1 MYKCLQVNH
10 ENEAIIGFCFNSK
23 CQCASQYCIK
33 CLIELHQGH
42 QSDCIGLL
50 TIPDFI
56 NKYISYQSQQIKN
69 SKDIYFRVEKKI
81 VSKMKRMDENIQ
93 NLKILDQA
101 LQNEDYIKL
110 KSSINI
116 IKKYYIQEIQN
127 EEDQFIN
134 QLKEIEK
141 ILELQEKKQYEL
153 QEAEILFQ
161 QAMQLTHQG
170 KHQEALKIYD
180 NSLSLLNIIDKIF
193 TWKGQSLLSLQRL
206 QEGIKC
212 CDLAIQLNPK
222 NDMAYNNKAW
232 ALHNLNRYKEAIECC
247 DKAIQF
253 NPLNDMAFNNKGW
266 ALSNLKQY
274 HEATECY
281 DKAIQLN
288 SLNANAYNNKAYAL
302 HLIKEFQQAI
312 EFYDKALSI
321 KENPTFL
328 KNKAESLLA
337 LGNKQE
343 AKIIFEK
350 ALNAGYVDQEYIRRQ
365 LLIL

>member
-1 MYKCLQVNH
+1 MYKCIQENH
-10 ENEAIIGFCFNSK
+10 ENEAIMGFCFNSK
-23 CQCASQYCIK
+23 CQCTSQYCIK

-56 NKYISYQSQQIKN
+56 NKYISYQDQQIKN
-69 SKDIYFRVEKKI
+69 SKDIYIRVEKKI
-81 VSKMKRMDENIQ
+81 VSNMKRMDENIQ
-93 NLKILDQA
+93 NLTILDQA
-101 LQNEDYIKL
+101 LKNQDYIKL
-110 KSSINI
+110 KSSINF

-141 ILELQEKKQYEL
+141 ILELQENKQYEL
-153 QEAEILFQ
+153 QKAEILFQ
-161 QAMQLTHQG
+161 QAIQ
-170 KHQEALKIYD
+170 
-180 NSLSLLNIIDKIF
+180 
-193 TWKGQSLLSLQRL
+193 GQSLLSLQRL

-222 NDMAYNNKAW
+222 NDIAYNNKAW
-232 ALHNLNRYKEAIECC
+232 ALDNLNRYKEAIECC

-266 ALSNLKQY
+266 ALSNLKLF

-302 HLIKEFQQAI
+302 HQIKEFQQAI

-321 KENPTFL
+321 KENPTFF

-343 AKIIFEK
+343 ARIIFEK
-350 ALNAGYVDQEYIRRQ
+350 ALNAGYADQEYIRRQ